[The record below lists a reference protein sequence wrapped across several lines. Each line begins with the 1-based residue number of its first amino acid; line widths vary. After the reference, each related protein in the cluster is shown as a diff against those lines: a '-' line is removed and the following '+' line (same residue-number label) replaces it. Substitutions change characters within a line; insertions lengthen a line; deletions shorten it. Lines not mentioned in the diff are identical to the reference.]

1 MATKCCRWTQAL
13 FHAKGGRGWSP
24 CQALA
29 TSCWRLCQPVRPRCP
44 SAGGLALLQG
54 LARGWEGWWELWV
67 PMEPSHPPRSPPPRS
82 LIVRG
87 TASVKS
93 V

>member
-1 MATKCCRWTQAL
+1 MPSPGHQLLEAL
-13 FHAKGGRGWSP
+13 PACK
-24 CQALA
+24 
-29 TSCWRLCQPVRPRCP
+29 TPVPSRCP
-44 SAGGLALLQG
+44 SAGGLDLLQG
-54 LARGWEGWWELWV
+54 LARGWGGWWELWV